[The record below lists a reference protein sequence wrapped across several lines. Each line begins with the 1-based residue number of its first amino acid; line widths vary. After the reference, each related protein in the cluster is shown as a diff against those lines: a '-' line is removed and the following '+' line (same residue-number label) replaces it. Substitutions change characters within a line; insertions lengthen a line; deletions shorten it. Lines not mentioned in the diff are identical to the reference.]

1 MGEVL
6 VDETREYSAW
16 ADWLGVPRHTF
27 AAVFGGVIARGG
39 DYRDTFQFFRPGFD
53 LAIERRRR
61 EEAGCP
67 ETFGAQDLYEDA
79 DGCLRLLRADGYT
92 VGIAGNQTL
101 RAEQLLRSLGLAAD
115 WIGTSASWGVEKPS
129 AGFFESMAQHC
140 GCPAAQIAYVGD
152 RLDNDVRPALAAGML
167 AVFIRR
173 GPWGYLGAADP
184 DVASA
189 SIRIDSLSDYLN
201 G

>member
-1 MGEVL
+1 L
-6 VDETREYSAW
+6 

-39 DYRDTFQFFRPGFD
+39 DYRETFEFFRPGFE
-53 LAIERRRR
+53 LGIERRRR

-67 ETFGAQDLYEDA
+67 ENFGTEDLYPDA
-79 DGCLRLLRADGYT
+79 DSALRQLRANGYM

-101 RAEQLLRSLGLAAD
+101 RAEQLLRRLRLPAD

-129 AGFFESMAQHC
+129 PSFFTMVVQQC
-140 GCPAAQIAYVGD
+140 GCPPAQIAYVGD
-152 RLDNDVRPALAAGML
+152 RLDNDVRPALAAGMS

-173 GPWGYLGAADP
+173 GPWGYLHSSDP
-184 DVASA
+184 DATQASF
-189 SIRIDSLSDYLN
+189 RIHSLSELPERLKHFVPEA
-201 G
+201 